1 MCFEVSVFRALKYG
15 CCRSH
20 PFSDLPAHKAI
31 HSLMLKRFLA
41 FFLLLAPFSLSH
53 AQDSAQR
60 AEIERFRD
68 SVQAVTDSG
77 SLIELEKQLIEV
89 ARKDRDNAVLHLRLG
104 FLALRMAELGST
116 SRYEDAGSEFEWAA
130 ELKPDWPYPWLG
142 LGRTEEGTADT
153 TYGLKARFQAMFGTD
168 PMTLAAKSLR
178 RSTTVDPAFVPGLT
192 ALVSVVSRQ
201 RLNAD
206 PEDALV
212 IVRRAAKTEA
222 GQVPEFILAR
232 ANLER
237 DLGYADSAAAAYRR
251 YLERGGNQIIGRF
264 ELMRTLLSMGQLN
277 AQREYYAL
285 ARLDDSMVVNGLRRD
300 FSLIAGDSGVARFDS
315 VGLAGREAFLRRFWT
330 RRDRT
335 DMRRDGERLAEHYRR
350 LFYAQRHF
358 RRVGGK
364 RRSTVHQA
372 EATAAFEDYRPR
384 QLEFDARGEIYIR
397 HGEPTERVDYPNFC
411 NVSWK
416 YARADGDLNFH
427 FAVVGSEAGQ
437 EYRLEASVLGVCSPE
452 QLWISSVFKWGPQY
466 ARLVNA
472 GPNSMLRL
480 TKEQEGDGLD
490 DIEEGTT
497 TDRHELTFARR
508 LPAAAQVL
516 AVGRG
521 EGGSQ
526 VHFTFAIPGS
536 SLRPEPLNRGVGYT
550 IRTRILVTTME
561 GEVITAVDTSRL
573 YVTQAPIPAGQF
585 LAGRETLTIPP
596 GTRIFRLALQQ
607 GDSVGGVFPTGS
619 IIVGRFG
626 FGSDSLAISDLVLG
640 SRSSSLTWMPTAED
654 TVFFNPLR
662 TFKEG
667 SSLELYYELYGLR
680 PTTTYTTQLVVRREA
695 RGRPELTL
703 SFSEPAGA
711 DVTRSRR
718 TVALERLR
726 AGEYTM
732 EIEVRAADGRTVR
745 QTRGFR
751 VVKN

>member
-1 MCFEVSVFRALKYG
+1 MRYLAL
-15 CCRSH
+15 
-20 PFSDLPAHKAI
+20 L
-31 HSLMLKRFLA
+31 LFL
-41 FFLLLAPFSLSH
+41 FLAPFSLSY

-60 AEIERFRD
+60 AEIEQFRD
-68 SVQAVTDSG
+68 SVQAATDSV
-77 SLIELEKQLIEV
+77 SLVVLERQLIE
-89 ARKDRDNAVLHLRLG
+89 AAKNDRDNPMLHLRLG
-104 FLALRMAELGST
+104 FLALRIAELGST

-130 ELKPDWPYPWLG
+130 ELRPDWPYPWLG
-142 LGRTEEGTADT
+142 LGRTEAGTADT
-153 TYGLKARFQAMFGTD
+153 TYGLKARFHAMFGSD
-168 PMTLAAKSLR
+168 PMTLAAEALR
-178 RSTTVDPAFVPGLT
+178 RSTTIDSAFVPGLT
-192 ALVSVVSRQ
+192 ALVSVVARQ

-237 DLGYADSAAAAYRR
+237 DLGYADSAAVQYRR
-251 YLERGGNQIIGRF
+251 YLERGGNQIVGRF

-285 ARLDDSMVVNGLRRD
+285 AKLDDSMVVSGLRRD
-300 FSLIAGDSGVARFDS
+300 FSLIAGDSGVTRFDS

-364 RRSTVHQA
+364 RRATVQHSTG
-372 EATAAFEDYRPR
+372 TDAFEDYRPV
-384 QLEFDARGEIYIR
+384 QLEYDARGEIYIR
-397 HGEPTERVDYPNFC
+397 HGEPTQRVDFPNFC
-411 NVSWK
+411 NVSWH
-416 YARADGDLNFH
+416 YDRADGDLNFH
-427 FAVVGSEAGQ
+427 FARVGGAGEQ
-437 EYRLEASVLGVCSPE
+437 EYRLEASVLGICSPE
-452 QLWISSVFKWGPQY
+452 HLWLSPVFRWGPEY

-480 TKEQEGDGLD
+480 TKEQEGEGLD

-497 TDRHELTFARR
+497 TDRHELSFARK

-521 EGGSQ
+521 EGGSL
-526 VHFTFAIPGS
+526 VHFTFAIPGD
-536 SLRPEPLNRGVGYT
+536 SLRPESVNGAVGYT
-550 IRTRILVTTME
+550 IRTRILVTSTA

-573 YVTQAPIPAGQF
+573 YLARAPIPPGQF
-585 LAGRETLTIPP
+585 LAGRETVTIPP
-596 GTRIFRLALQQ
+596 GTRYFRLALQQ
-607 GDSVGGVFPTGS
+607 GDSAGGVFPTGS

-626 FGSDSLAISDLVLG
+626 FGVDSLAISDLVLG
-640 SRSSSLTWMPTAED
+640 SRASSLTWMPTAED
-654 TVFFNPLR
+654 TVFFNPLK

-667 SSLELYYELYGLR
+667 SSLELYYEVYGLR
-680 PTTTYTTQLVVRREA
+680 ANTTYTTLLSVRREG

-703 SFSEPAGA
+703 TFSEPAGP

-718 TVALERLR
+718 SVGLERLR
-726 AGEYTM
+726 EGEYTM
-732 EIEVRAADGRTVR
+732 EIEVRAADGRVVR

-751 VVKN
+751 VVKD